1 MIRVLILCVFVTFQ
15 TTPVKSN
22 RISPKLDF
30 GQDDHPVFNI
40 KSPGITSANI
50 KDETTV
56 ICSGSGCNKTIS
68 ENSDKDIVN
77 DVVVHVKTSVNIPK
91 TKNETIE
98 DTPDIPVVLGYGN
111 SQYAPEDHN
120 LMVTNYIGKHQVPHR
135 NKQYVWPSEGGAVGF
150 NPVEFKRFEKP
161 PVWSRPVAS
170 FSSQFPA
177 RSNGYY
183 TTCTCRNPGLNW
195 YPTTSTWNINGRG
208 NLNTGIDDKLAPLN

>member
-1 MIRVLILCVFVTFQ
+1 M
-15 TTPVKSN
+15 
-22 RISPKLDF
+22 
-30 GQDDHPVFNI
+30 
-40 KSPGITSANI
+40 
-50 KDETTV
+50 
-56 ICSGSGCNKTIS
+56 
-68 ENSDKDIVN
+68 
-77 DVVVHVKTSVNIPK
+77 VHVKTSVNIPK

-135 NKQYVWPSEGGAVGF
+135 NKQVSFVPYFEPSFHKHHFGEQPPLQYVWPSEGGAVGF